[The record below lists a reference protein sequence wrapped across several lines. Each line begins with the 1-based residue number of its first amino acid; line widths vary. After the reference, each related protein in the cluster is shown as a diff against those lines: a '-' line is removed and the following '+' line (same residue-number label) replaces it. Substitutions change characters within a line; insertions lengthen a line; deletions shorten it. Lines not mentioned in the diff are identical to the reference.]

1 MESDGITDE
10 QISFSSRKRN
20 DTKIVRLHHTGTT
33 WIADKKDIN
42 PWLQVD
48 LRAQNTKV
56 TRVATQGS
64 HQKKKRVKKYKLQ
77 YSNYGVRFQNY
88 KEQGETIS
96 KVKLIRGSDGFLN
109 MSCSLY
115 TKPSSFLNSN
125 FPVSSLSSLLGQK
138 NPLCN
143 ESFVTRFVTMH
154 ESAAVQENCCDIW
167 KFHAFTIFFARVQ
180 ISSFQFLF
188 NLKDL

>member
-1 MESDGITDE
+1 MESGAITDE
-10 QISFSSRKRN
+10 QITSSSQKHKDN
-20 DTKIVRLHHTGTT
+20 AKIVRLHHTGTT

-88 KEQGETIS
+88 TEQGQTIS
-96 KVKLIRGSDGFLN
+96 KVKVKVIRGLEGF
-109 MSCSLY
+109 
-115 TKPSSFLNSN
+115 
-125 FPVSSLSSLLGQK
+125 
-138 NPLCN
+138 
-143 ESFVTRFVTMH
+143 
-154 ESAAVQENCCDIW
+154 
-167 KFHAFTIFFARVQ
+167 
-180 ISSFQFLF
+180 
-188 NLKDL
+188 